1 MVGTSPIGGII
12 DDEQSIHVL
21 CIVVIGAPAVSG
33 SWNVFQGK
41 GNTGWVAVDL
51 VKVSVAAVA
60 GAGVHTYPICNEIK
74 LGAGP
79 VRIISSTTVNHL
91 LNPAFAG
98 IRVIYSESNT
108 CSEGCVI
115 SRIDKV
121 TRRFVCRIVRAVAR
135 LRVRPSILRGRI
147 EINPKVG
154 EYGGAKSDQ

>member
-21 CIVVIGAPAVSG
+21 GIVVIGAPAVSG
-33 SWNVFQGK
+33 RWNVFQGK

-60 GAGVHTYPICNEIK
+60 SAGVHSYPICKEIK

-79 VRIISSTTVNHL
+79 VRIVSSSTVNHL

-98 IRVIYSESNT
+98 IRVIYGQSNT
-108 CSEGCVI
+108 RSEGCVI

-121 TRRFVCRIVRAVAR
+121 TRRFMCRIV
-135 LRVRPSILRGRI
+135 
-147 EINPKVG
+147 
-154 EYGGAKSDQ
+154 